1 MKILGTLE
9 NRISKQNTQIFQELR
24 AWKRSKVMIESNNR
38 LQVILVASI
47 SKAIETQTKLNQKYN
62 KNHSL
67 KATKEIKLIFNSRQL
82 SHKLLALKALLIQIK
97 MYFKLINKS
106 IKINNSKLRLKLV
119 WGAHKILVRLIINKP
134 ILI

>member
-1 MKILGTLE
+1 
-9 NRISKQNTQIFQELR
+9 
-24 AWKRSKVMIESNNR
+24 MIESNNR

-47 SKAIETQTKLNQKYN
+47 SKAIETQTKLNQKFN
-62 KNHSL
+62 KNHNL
-67 KATKEIKLIFNSRQL
+67 KVTKEIKLIFNSRQL

-119 WGAHKILVRLIINKP
+119 
-134 ILI
+134 